1 MAGSE
6 IYVDFNQ
13 MQSLKNAFEKIR
25 RNLDP
30 KKANRKL
37 KRIASVASKP
47 LKDEMKSLAPVHDKN
62 PTYAGKNYYWYQKK
76 RLKYKSGTLKKS
88 VARWMGKS
96 GVFVAPRIGRLN
108 RRVLGKP
115 KLDGWYAHLAI
126 KPHKKKGGG
135 ETQNHISPA
144 FVEKARLRKRLE
156 VLNNMLTEAN
166 KVIAKNY
173 R

>member
-1 MAGSE
+1 MASDG
-6 IYVDFNQ
+6 IYVDF
-13 MQSLKNAFEKIR
+13 MEMESLKQALEKIR

-47 LKDEMKSLAPVHDKN
+47 LKDEMRSIAPVHAKN
-62 PTYAGKNYYWYQKK
+62 PTYAGKNYYWYMKK
-76 RLKYKSGTLKKS
+76 RHKYKSGTLKKS
-88 VARWMGKS
+88 VARWMGKT

-108 RRVLGKP
+108 RRVLGIER
-115 KLDGWYAHLAI
+115 LDGWYAHLAI

-135 ETQNHISPA
+135 ETQNHIAPA
-144 FVEKARLRKRLE
+144 FIEKARLRKRLE